1 MQPMVL
7 DTQDLDQLMDDNFK
21 EITYDNIRKD
31 MYFISPTGDIFS
43 KYKASRKSKSNF
55 LSPKLDKY
63 GYLVIALRTEENK
76 PRFFTIHQLVAL
88 TYLGCPPDYMKD
100 PTVNHKD
107 GNRLNNHYSNLEW
120 IERSVN
126 SSIRKNKGYGVL
138 NHEAKLTEIQVEE
151 ICELLINSA
160 LTLEQIGRLYGVNKS
175 TIHHIKCHKS
185 WKYITNKY
193 VFSCRKSIRVN
204 GRFNCIN
211 TNLL

>member
-76 PRFFTIHQLVAL
+76 HMTNV
-88 TYLGCPPDYMKD
+88 
-100 PTVNHKD
+100 V
-107 GNRLNNHYSNLEW
+107 SLEKT
-120 IERSVN
+120 S
-126 SSIRKNKGYGVL
+126 
-138 NHEAKLTEIQVEE
+138 
-151 ICELLINSA
+151 
-160 LTLEQIGRLYGVNKS
+160 
-175 TIHHIKCHKS
+175 
-185 WKYITNKY
+185 
-193 VFSCRKSIRVN
+193 
-204 GRFNCIN
+204 
-211 TNLL
+211 